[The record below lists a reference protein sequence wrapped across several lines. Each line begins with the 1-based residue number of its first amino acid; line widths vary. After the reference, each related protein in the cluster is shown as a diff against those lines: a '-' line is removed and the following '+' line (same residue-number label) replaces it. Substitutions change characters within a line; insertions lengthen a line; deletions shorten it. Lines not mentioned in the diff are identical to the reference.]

1 MDEDEATARS
11 LYEQSLKQCEKVGMK
26 EGVLQTKQALRRV
39 GRAGGNSV

>member
-26 EGVLQTKQALRRV
+26 EGVMQTKQALRRV